1 MLSQKQLD
9 EFKEYLKSGRWEED
23 YGYRTKDGQEEMLD
37 MLDSLFELCDIAD
50 EILTKKFYKNMFGEK
65 G

>member
-1 MLSQKQLD
+1 MLSQKQLE
-9 EFKEYLKSGRWEED
+9 EFKEYLKSGQWEED

-37 MLDSLFELCDIAD
+37 MLESLFELCDIAD
-50 EILTKKFYKNMFGEK
+50 EILTKKFYKNMFGEN